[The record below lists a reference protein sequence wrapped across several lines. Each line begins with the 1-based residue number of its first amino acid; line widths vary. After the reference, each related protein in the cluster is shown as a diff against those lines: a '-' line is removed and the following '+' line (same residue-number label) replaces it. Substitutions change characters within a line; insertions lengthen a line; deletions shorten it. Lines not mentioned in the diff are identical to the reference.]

1 MKVTQDEV
9 RRAKAVQEVTAWL
22 QSIWRLMNQGRI
34 DTLRPIPTYDR
45 RALLTDSK
53 VEDTVHAIEG
63 VFAFELE
70 NYPGYHQEAQQIK
83 PNQHLVT
90 PGFTGL
96 QPLQKR
102 ALVECVDRILQKYRV
117 EPSGTQLPR
126 VTRRAR

>member
-1 MKVTQDEV
+1 MKVTQVES
-9 RRAKAVQEVTAWL
+9 RREEAVQEVTAWL

-34 DTLRPIPTYDR
+34 NTLRPVPTYDR
-45 RALLTDSK
+45 RQLLPDDK
-53 VEDTVHAIEG
+53 VEEVALAIEG

-70 NYPGYHQEAQQIK
+70 NYPGWHQDAQQIK

-96 QPLQKR
+96 EPLQKR
-102 ALVECVDRILQKYRV
+102 ALVEGVDRILQKYRV